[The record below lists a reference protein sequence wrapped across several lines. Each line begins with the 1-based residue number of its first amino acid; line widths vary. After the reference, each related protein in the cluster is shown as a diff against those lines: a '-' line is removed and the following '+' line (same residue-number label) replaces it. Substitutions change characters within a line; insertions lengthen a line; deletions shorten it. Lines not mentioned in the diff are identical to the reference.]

1 MANSMRTAWRHFRA
15 DPTHFRSRDVINVIF
30 GITDITPS
38 FFKLKNSIKTKLI
51 LDVISNDPNHKN
63 DTFLKRNGRKTSF
76 KIVIM
81 VTKMLHVYILVTVPD
96 RPIVTIIHR

>member
-1 MANSMRTAWRHFRA
+1 MRTAWRHFRA

-30 GITDITPS
+30 GIIDITPS
-38 FFKLKNSIKTKLI
+38 FLSQRPQVKSKLI

-63 DTFLKRNGRKTSF
+63 DTFLKRNVRKTSF
-76 KIVIM
+76 KIVTM

>member
-1 MANSMRTAWRHFRA
+1 MRTAWRHFRA

>member
-1 MANSMRTAWRHFRA
+1 MRTAWRHFRA

-38 FFKLKNSIKTKLI
+38 FFSQRPQVKTKLI

-63 DTFLKRNGRKTSF
+63 NTFLQKNGRKTSF
-76 KIVIM
+76 KNITM
-81 VTKMLHVYILVTVPD
+81 VTKMLHVYISVTVRD